1 MHGPLNVKKKKL
13 NLYCEGE
20 IYRKN
25 GILRNH
31 IKLILNVYL
40 SIFIYIYYHGSC
52 DGNFHRWFGE
62 GFGKDD
68 IIK

>member
-1 MHGPLNVKKKKL
+1 MHGPLNVKKKWIFTVK
-13 NLYCEGE
+13 EKFTP
-20 IYRKN
+20 KN